1 VTRDRGGS
9 IERLKPYGGYGDPN
23 VVFHLYEDPQG
34 NVWFAQSGNLYQ
46 ATATG
51 FQLPTTW
58 FSPHEVSLK
67 TVTINFGASLMDY
80 LHGASG

>member
-1 VTRDRGGS
+1 LRRLPKVRRG
-9 IERLKPYGGYGDPN
+9 
-23 VVFHLYEDPQG
+23 VVVEQLA
-34 NVWFAQSGNLYQ
+34 V
-46 ATATG
+46 